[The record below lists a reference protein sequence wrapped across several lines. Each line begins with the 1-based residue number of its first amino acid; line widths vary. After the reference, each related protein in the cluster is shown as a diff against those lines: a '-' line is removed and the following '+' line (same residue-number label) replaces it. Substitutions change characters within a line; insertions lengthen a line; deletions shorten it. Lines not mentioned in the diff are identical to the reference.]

1 MSVID
6 VLGSPVVDI
15 GNGQDTILTY
25 QPVTLSATPGYS
37 SYRWQDGS
45 TGTDYEI
52 GSPGAAMY
60 TVIVTGVNGCA
71 TTDSV
76 YVAYDVPDI
85 AISRLAA
92 PVTSCTL
99 GKNNPV
105 SIEIVNN
112 GFFRISNETITV
124 SYAVNN
130 GTPVVQNFTFSSGFQ
145 PGTSLVLTFGTGYD
159 FSAPGSYQVD
169 VTLEYA
175 ADQVLTNNSLST
187 AVNVWG
193 LPAVDIGAGKDTIR
207 TGLPFTLD
215 AGTGFSS
222 YLWQD
227 NSAGTTFNVTQWGL
241 HWVEVTNEH
250 GCPARDS
257 VYVLS
262 LVSVEDLQA
271 FPGKIS
277 FYPNPVQDFLHV
289 IAEKDVPADF
299 IIELYS
305 LRGSLIFREDF
316 KETRSVNKEIN
327 VRNLAPGVYFLK
339 VTADKKSYTYK
350 VIVSQ

>member
-1 MSVID
+1 
-6 VLGSPVVDI
+6 
-15 GNGQDTILTY
+15 
-25 QPVTLSATPGYS
+25 
-37 SYRWQDGS
+37 
-45 TGTDYEI
+45 
-52 GSPGAAMY
+52 MY
-60 TVIVTGVNGCA
+60 TVTVTGVNGCA
-71 TTDSV
+71 TADSV

-112 GFFRISNETITV
+112 GFFRIRNESITV

-130 GTPVVQNFTFSSGFQ
+130 GPPVQQNFTFSNDFL

-159 FSAPGSYQVD
+159 FSAPGTYQVD

-175 ADQVLTNNSLST
+175 PDQVLTNNALTSNI
-187 AVNVWG
+187 NVWG
-193 LPAVDIGAGKDTIR
+193 LPAVEIGGGKDTIR
-207 TGLPFTLD
+207 TSLPFTLD
-215 AGTGFSS
+215 AGTGFYS
-222 YLWQD
+222 YRWQD
-227 NSAGTTFNVTQWGL
+227 NSTGSTFNVTQWGL

-262 LVSVEDLQA
+262 LVSVEDLQD

-277 FYPNPVQDFLHV
+277 FYPNPVQEFLHV
-289 IAEKDVPADF
+289 VAETDVPADF
-299 IIELYS
+299 IIELIS
-305 LRGSLIFREDF
+305 LRGSLIFREDL

-327 VRNLAPGVYFLK
+327 VRNYAPGIYFLR
-339 VTADKKSYTYK
+339 VTAEKKSYTYK